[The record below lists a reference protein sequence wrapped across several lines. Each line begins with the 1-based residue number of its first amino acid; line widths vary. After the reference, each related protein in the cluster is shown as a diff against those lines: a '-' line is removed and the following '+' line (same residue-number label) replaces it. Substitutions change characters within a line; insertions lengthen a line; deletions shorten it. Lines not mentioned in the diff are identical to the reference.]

1 MLDQRVDSAVA
12 ASGAGAQRGPVASLL
27 GLGSRRP
34 WLLAAL
40 VFVALSIVSTI
51 LQPTF
56 LTGSVATSNLS
67 AFLPLTLLA
76 IGQTYVILGSDI
88 DLSNGAIVSLV
99 NVSVVEL
106 IEHFGPSGGSYA
118 IGVAAGLAI
127 GLIGGAFNGF
137 CVAYLRFQPIV
148 TTFATSVIFVG
159 LALWVL
165 PQAGGQVPPD
175 FYNVYSGATLGI
187 PNVLVMLVAVVLLAA
202 VVARTRFYQ
211 ALRATGGNMQSAFYT
226 GLPVARVRLAA
237 YVLSGVFASLCGLA
251 LVGETASGDPLI
263 GGALTL
269 SSVTAVVLGGTSLA
283 GCVGSVTGSILGGLI
298 LGLINNVIFFAHV
311 PFEWQGLIQ
320 GATILAALSGG
331 VAMARRV
338 R

>member
-1 MLDQRVDSAVA
+1 MSESGVKSAA
-12 ASGAGAQRGPVASLL
+12 APGSSVVRGPLATVL
-27 GLGSRRP
+27 GARSRRP
-34 WLLAAL
+34 WLLAAV
-40 VFVALSIVSTI
+40 VFLALSIVNTV

-56 LTGSVATSNLS
+56 LTFGVAASNLS

-76 IGQTYVILGSDI
+76 IGQTYVILASDI

-106 IEHFGPSGGSYA
+106 IEHLGQSGRSYT

-148 TTFATSVIFVG
+148 TTFASSVIFFG

-175 FYNVYSGATLGI
+175 VYNVYSGATLGV
-187 PNVLVMLVAVVLLAA
+187 PNVLIMLVAAILLAA
-202 VVARTRFYQ
+202 LIAQTRFYQ

-237 YVLSGVFASLCGLA
+237 YGLSGFFASLCGLA

-263 GGALTL
+263 GGGLTL

-320 GATILAALSGG
+320 GAIILAALSGG
-331 VAMARRV
+331 VAMARRA